1 MGTIRFVPAAVGA
14 AVLLFAGPAAAAEV
28 DVVARGLDNPRHVS
42 VGAGGAVYVAEA
54 GRGGPRVEGASCFDS
69 AEGPSCV
76 GATGAVTRVRGAGG
90 GNPRARRV
98 VTGLAS
104 FAPETGANAIGPHGI
119 VAESGVIVVTNGGPT
134 APERAGAVVPRW
146 QLAQENR
153 VAARFGQVLW
163 YRARGGTLRRL
174 GVIADPYAFEAA
186 NNPDVTAGNA
196 LVDSN
201 PVDVAVDGARIVIA
215 DAGGNS
221 LLRTRVLSTV
231 PELLTLFPN
240 RPEAAPDGTTIPM
253 NAVPTAVVMRGNAYY
268 VSQLTGFPFPPLG
281 AWIWR
286 VNRRTGAARAMH
298 KGKFTNIMDLAVDN
312 QGRLLVLEIDH
323 DSLLGPGT
331 DGALFRVDGSSVR
344 RLDSPGQLT
353 APGGLDVARDGTIY
367 ISNRATEAGT
377 GQLLRFRP

>member
-14 AVLLFAGPAAAAEV
+14 AVLLSAGPAAAAEV
-28 DVVARGLDNPRHVS
+28 DVVARGLDNPRHVA
-42 VGAGGAVYVAEA
+42 VDARGDVYVAEA

-90 GNPRARRV
+90 GDPQARRV

-104 FAPETGANAIGPHGI
+104 FAPESGANAIGPHGI
-119 VAESGVIVVTNGGPT
+119 VAAGAGIVVTNGGPT
-134 APERAGAVVPRW
+134 APERDGDVVPRW
-146 QLAQENR
+146 QLAQESR
-153 VAARFGQVLW
+153 VSSRFGQVLAF
-163 YRARGGTLRRL
+163 RAGGGTNRGLR
-174 GVIADPYAFEAA
+174 VIADPYAFEAA
-186 NNPDVTAGNA
+186 NNPDAKAGNE

-201 PVDVAVDGARIVIA
+201 PVDVAVDRGRLLIA
-215 DAGGNS
+215 DAGANS
-221 LLRTRVLSTV
+221 LLRTRLTSTV
-231 PELLTLFPN
+231 PQLLTLFPN

-253 NAVPTAVVMRGNAYY
+253 NAVPTAVVVRGNAYY
-268 VSQLTGFPFPPLG
+268 VSQLTGFPFPRLG

-286 VNRRTGAARAMH
+286 VNRRTGAATAML
-298 KGKFTNIMDLAVDN
+298 KDKFTNIMDLALDRR
-312 QGRLLVLEIDH
+312 GRLLVLEIDH

-331 DGALFRVDGSSVR
+331 DGALYRVDGSSVR
-344 RLDSPGQLT
+344 RLDTAGQLT